1 MDTKKITE
9 ELLATGLTQ
18 KALADRVPCS
28 QAAISAFSRGN
39 RGRRPT
45 LVIGLRLM
53 ALHMELCGKAA
64 TTPPTPS
71 GDSCICL

>member
-18 KALADRVPCS
+18 QALADKVPCS
-28 QAAISAFSRGN
+28 QSAINAFSRGN

-45 LVIGLRLM
+45 LTIGLRLLE
-53 ALHMELCGKAA
+53 LHKELCGKAA
-64 TTPPTPS
+64 AEPAPN
-71 GDSCICL
+71 GDS

>member
-18 KALADRVPCS
+18 KALANKVPCS
-28 QAAISAFSRGN
+28 QAAISAFSRGI

-45 LVIGLRLM
+45 LTIGLRLM
-53 ALHMELCGKAA
+53 ALHNELCGMAGA
-64 TTPPTPS
+64 PTPAPG
-71 GDSCICL
+71 GDC

>member
-18 KALADRVPCS
+18 KALANRVPCS

-45 LVIGLRLM
+45 LAIGLRLM
-53 ALHMELCGKAA
+53 ALHKELCAEVV
-64 TTPPTPS
+64 PPAP
-71 GDSCICL
+71 DSNS

>member
-18 KALADRVPCS
+18 QALASSVPCS
-28 QAAISAFSRGN
+28 QSAISKFLRGN

-45 LVIGLRLM
+45 FVIGQRLLE
-53 ALHMELCGKAA
+53 LHRELCGNA
-64 TTPPTPS
+64 PTS
-71 GDSCICL
+71 GGGEGASQN